1 MPARWQISRTE
12 TLSKLFSRA
21 SSMAARLKREAE
33 KSEAESGYMQILF
46 GINRNLRKGT
56 TREEILDICGRLV
69 QSLLKRNI
77 VIYDMLDGKMN
88 RMKIYPASERED
100 ASSLTSLFKN
110 PDEMAVAAWVY
121 KNHHK
126 AGATTDTLPGARAR
140 YTPVYKDD
148 TVYAVI
154 GVEMKG
160 GDIIK
165 PNDKNVLNI
174 IAEETSYRLKDMS
187 GPRICR

>member
-1 MPARWQISRTE
+1 
-12 TLSKLFSRA
+12 
-21 SSMAARLKREAE
+21 
-33 KSEAESGYMQILF
+33 MQILF

-100 ASSLTSLFKN
+100 ASSLTSLFRTRTR
-110 PDEMAVAAWVY
+110 WLWRLVY

>member
-1 MPARWQISRTE
+1 M
-12 TLSKLFSRA
+12 
-21 SSMAARLKREAE
+21 RLNR
-33 KSEAESGYMQILF
+33 GDMQILF

-100 ASSLTSLFKN
+100 ASCLTSLFKN
-110 PDEMAVAAWVY
+110 RTRWLWRPGSI
-121 KNHHK
+121 KTIISRS
-126 AGATTDTLPGARAR
+126 TTDTLPGARAR

>member
-1 MPARWQISRTE
+1 MLVCALIT
-12 TLSKLFSRA
+12 

-100 ASSLTSLFKN
+100 ASCLTSLFKN

-121 KNHHK
+121 KTIIRPEPPQIHCRE
-126 AGATTDTLPGARAR
+126 PG
-140 YTPVYKDD
+140 P
-148 TVYAVI
+148 
-154 GVEMKG
+154 
-160 GDIIK
+160 DIRPYIRTIRSMRSL
-165 PNDKNVLNI
+165 VW
-174 IAEETSYRLKDMS
+174 R
-187 GPRICR
+187 

>member
-1 MPARWQISRTE
+1 M
-12 TLSKLFSRA
+12 
-21 SSMAARLKREAE
+21 
-33 KSEAESGYMQILF
+33 
-46 GINRNLRKGT
+46 
-56 TREEILDICGRLV
+56 
-69 QSLLKRNI
+69 
-77 VIYDMLDGKMN
+77 
-88 RMKIYPASERED
+88 
-100 ASSLTSLFKN
+100 FKN

>member
-1 MPARWQISRTE
+1 
-12 TLSKLFSRA
+12 
-21 SSMAARLKREAE
+21 
-33 KSEAESGYMQILF
+33 MQILF
-46 GINRNLRKGT
+46 NINRNLRKGGT
-56 TREEILDICGRLV
+56 GEEILDICGRLV

-77 VIYDMLDGKMN
+77 VIYDMLDGKMD
-88 RMKIYPASERED
+88 RMKIYPASEAED
-100 ASSLTSLFKN
+100 ASRLTALFKS

-121 KNHHK
+121 KNRHK
-126 AGATTDTLPGARAR
+126 AGASTDTLPGARAR

-174 IAEETSYRLKDMS
+174 IAEETSYRLKDM
-187 GPRICR
+187 GGRAVT

>member
-1 MPARWQISRTE
+1 
-12 TLSKLFSRA
+12 
-21 SSMAARLKREAE
+21 
-33 KSEAESGYMQILF
+33 MQILF

-88 RMKIYPASERED
+88 RMKIYPASEGED

-121 KNHHK
+121 KTIIRPEPPQIDC
-126 AGATTDTLPGARAR
+126 GGARAR

-160 GDIIK
+160 
-165 PNDKNVLNI
+165 
-174 IAEETSYRLKDMS
+174 ETSLSPMTRMS
-187 GPRICR
+187 

>member
-1 MPARWQISRTE
+1 
-12 TLSKLFSRA
+12 
-21 SSMAARLKREAE
+21 
-33 KSEAESGYMQILF
+33 MQILF

-77 VIYDMLDGKMN
+77 VIYDMMDGKMN